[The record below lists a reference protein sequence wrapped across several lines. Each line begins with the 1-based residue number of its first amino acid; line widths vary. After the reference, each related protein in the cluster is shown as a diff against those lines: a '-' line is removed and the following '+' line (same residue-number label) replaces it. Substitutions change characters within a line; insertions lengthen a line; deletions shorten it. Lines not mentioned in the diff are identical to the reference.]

1 MSAIIKVLM
10 TLSFVVFVMT
20 LGSHVASSHDADD
33 YVRLEQ
39 DAAALREGNA
49 ALDAENAALRARIGA
64 LRSDPRVIEQH
75 ARDQLK
81 MVRRDEVLLLLDQP
95 EVVPRR

>member
-10 TLSFVVFVMT
+10 TIAFVVFVMT

-39 DAAALREGNA
+39 DAEALRENNA
-49 ALDAENAALRARIGA
+49 ALKASNAALRAHIEA
-64 LRSDPRVIEQH
+64 LRNDPRVIEQH
-75 ARDQLK
+75 ARDALK
-81 MVRRDEVLLLLDQP
+81 MVRRDEVLLLLNQP
-95 EVVPRR
+95 EVAPR